1 MPSVQQPEL
10 FKNGIGLSLV
20 GAVIIGGAVAA
31 WCCLGHH
38 FWTALKG
45 PTEVTL
51 ADIAKLENPNQLP
64 STWVKVRFDK
74 AAKSE
79 VVMEEVRSGVSSID
93 EEYLIFQA
101 GERWMIAAVPPNFK
115 GNELSGQIWHNNAS
129 LAREA
134 WAAVGEDLHEIHKG
148 KLFPFEFDASD
159 DYGTNWKSFAGV
171 MGFLALCG
179 GFLGCLGLTGV
190 FRSFRAP
197 SLADYGLSEEGD
209 SGPKADLNEAMS
221 RYFRNSDR

>member
-1 MPSVQQPEL
+1 MPSVQQPEV
-10 FKNGIGLSLV
+10 FKSSIGTALAGV
-20 GAVIIGGAVAA
+20 AIIGGAVAA
-31 WCCLGHH
+31 WCYLGHH

-51 ADIAKLENPNQLP
+51 ADIAKLEDPSQLP
-64 STWVKVRFDK
+64 STWVKVKFDK
-74 AAKSE
+74 SAKSE
-79 VVMEEVRSGVSSID
+79 VVMEEVNHGVSSID

-115 GNELSGQIWHNNAS
+115 GKELSGQDWHNNAP

-134 WAAVGEDLHEIHKG
+134 WAAVGDDLKEIHRG

-171 MGFLALCG
+171 MGFLVVCG
-179 GFLGCLGLTGV
+179 AFVGCIGIVGV
-190 FRSFRAP
+190 FQSFRAP
-197 SLADYGLSEEGD
+197 SLADYSV
-209 SGPKADLNEAMS
+209 
-221 RYFRNSDR
+221 SDD